1 MIAHISG
8 FGQDGPYRDRAAFGV
23 IGEAIGGLRH
33 LCNHPPGTTDLPPV
47 RVGISIGDSL
57 AGLYAAFGIAAA
69 CWQRDRPNG
78 DRKGRTLDVA
88 LTDSVL
94 SMMEGM
100 LPEYGVFGSVR
111 QPTGSRIP
119 TAAPSS
125 AYPCSDGKWV
135 LVAANSE
142 PLFAKLAALMGQPD
156 LPRDP
161 RFANNPSRVKNVEEL
176 DRIIGNWTK
185 GLTAEEADRRLTEAD
200 IPCTLIYTAA
210 EIAADPQF
218 RERGMVRDVEDPQFG
233 KVLHPGVVPH
243 VPDDPGAIRWPG
255 PPLGAHN
262 DEILGEVLGMKPRR
276 SKRFG
281 RKVSYDA

>member
-1 MIAHISG
+1 
-8 FGQDGPYRDRAAFGV
+8 
-23 IGEAIGGLRH
+23 
-33 LCNHPPGTTDLPPV
+33 
-47 RVGISIGDSL
+47 
-57 AGLYAAFGIAAA
+57 
-69 CWQRDRPNG
+69 
-78 DRKGRTLDVA
+78 
-88 LTDSVL
+88 
-94 SMMEGM
+94 MEGM

-142 PLFAKLAALMGQPD
+142 PLFAKLAELMGQPD
-156 LPRDP
+156 LPATRALSTT
-161 RFANNPSRVKNVEEL
+161 RRGSRTSRNSTA
-176 DRIIGNWTK
+176 IIGTWTK

-262 DEILGEVLGMKPRR
+262 DEIMGEVLGMKPAEIEALRQE
-276 SKRFG
+276 G
-281 RKVSYDA
+281 VL

>member
-1 MIAHISG
+1 M
-8 FGQDGPYRDRAAFGV
+8 V
-23 IGEAIGGLRH
+23 L
-33 LCNHPPGTTDLPPV
+33 LP
-47 RVGISIGDSL
+47 D
-57 AGLYAAFGIAAA
+57 ADA
-69 CWQRDRPNG
+69 
-78 DRKGRTLDVA
+78 VA

-94 SMMEGM
+94 SMMEGL

-119 TAAPSS
+119 TAAPTS

-161 RFANNPSRVKNVEEL
+161 RFVNNPSRVKHVEEL
-176 DRIIGNWTK
+176 DCIIGNWTK

-218 RERGMVRDVEDPQFG
+218 RERGMVRDVEGGPSVRKG
-233 KVLHPGVVPH
+233 SPSRCRAACAGRSRRHPLARP
-243 VPDDPGAIRWPG
+243 A
-255 PPLGAHN
+255 
-262 DEILGEVLGMKPRR
+262 PRR
-276 SKRFG
+276 PQRRDHG
-281 RKVSYDA
+281 RGARPETGGD

>member
-1 MIAHISG
+1 
-8 FGQDGPYRDRAAFGV
+8 
-23 IGEAIGGLRH
+23 
-33 LCNHPPGTTDLPPV
+33 
-47 RVGISIGDSL
+47 
-57 AGLYAAFGIAAA
+57 
-69 CWQRDRPNG
+69 
-78 DRKGRTLDVA
+78 
-88 LTDSVL
+88 
-94 SMMEGM
+94 MMEGM

-142 PLFAKLAALMGQPD
+142 PLFAKLAELMGQPD

-161 RFANNPSRVKNVEEL
+161 RFVNNPSRVKNVEEL
-176 DRIIGNWTK
+176 DRIIGTWTK

-233 KVLHPGVVPH
+233 TVLHPGVVPH
-243 VPDDPGAIRWPG
+243 VPDDPGVIRWPG
-255 PPLGAHN
+255 PPIGAHN
-262 DEILGEVLGMKPRR
+262 DEIMGEVLGMKPAEIEALLQE
-276 SKRFG
+276 G
-281 RKVSYDA
+281 VL